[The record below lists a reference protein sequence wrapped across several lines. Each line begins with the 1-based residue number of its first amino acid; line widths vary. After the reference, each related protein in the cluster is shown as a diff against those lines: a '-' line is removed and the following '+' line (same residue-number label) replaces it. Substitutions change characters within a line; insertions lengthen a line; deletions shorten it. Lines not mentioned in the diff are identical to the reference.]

1 MKTCV
6 TSTGLIYLGT
16 IKGVCVTNVLE
27 DVICGAYHQCHAMRA
42 LPYSRWSVFAASGG
56 GGGGGYCAGGGSS
69 EGGRNVRR
77 GDQLCRAQRTG
88 KLFDGV
94 IGN

>member
-56 GGGGGYCAGGGSS
+56 GGGGRVLCGGRQLGGGT
-69 EGGRNVRR
+69 ECEAR
-77 GDQLCRAQRTG
+77 GSTVQGST
-88 KLFDGV
+88 DGEIV
-94 IGN
+94 